1 MTSRPSFSLVSP
13 GRIVLTALFLI
24 TITLSLISHSLS
36 SQTYPFAK
44 ILLVLMRNMVILMLI
59 LLAAGIGH
67 VLLRRLRLLSDCSVY
82 NFCLSA
88 SIGLVL
94 FSYATFFSLVRLA
107 GVNILLPFWIFIV
120 ALSLRELYYHL
131 REIIPGSPDRLKSL
145 GGVGIFFAAVL
156 FILLFYAWYMA
167 LTPPFSWDAQV
178 YHLVIPK
185 IYLENNGFVR
195 IPLNVYSNMPHS
207 MDLLFLLS
215 MEVGDD
221 ISANLLHYAMGI
233 LLCLSLYGFGR
244 RHFSPMVGIIASLL
258 FICHPMVMYEF
269 SVSFID
275 VGLGLFCFWTAVCC
289 LETIRTG
296 RAGFAFLSG
305 LFAGMCMGAKYTM
318 IATALTAFLILLFYP
333 ILVKKGDYFISPS
346 PVPVIRDISPSI
358 LFLIPAVFLI
368 LPWLIKNELNTGNPI
383 YPLMYSIFGGR
394 EWSAQQS
401 SWLVDWQHS
410 IGMGRSL
417 VDYLLLPFRVFIK
430 SNLALGYA
438 GFAGTLYPYILL
450 PLPTLLFIRKNGR
463 IILFIFLFFTIF
475 FIFWAFGAQ
484 QVRFLIPALPLLA
497 LCSAAGINGLK
508 ERRPKFFYALFLT
521 LIAVAPV
528 HLAADHIYKE
538 LKREGS
544 YLPIIVGSQTR
555 AEFLRSRV
563 RSYPSFEYLK
573 THCKPAE
580 QVLLLFENKGY
591 YCPHPYYAD
600 SMFEASYFF
609 NMALEAGSPEVFA
622 ASLHKYQ
629 CRYVVVDECIRA
641 DMHKYGK
648 LLYSRQ
654 KNVSQFQN
662 ALALIERFMES
673 YLEKVFEENQ
683 SSVYRFK
690 SPVKEN
696 CN

>member
-1 MTSRPSFSLVSP
+1 
-13 GRIVLTALFLI
+13 
-24 TITLSLISHSLS
+24 
-36 SQTYPFAK
+36 
-44 ILLVLMRNMVILMLI
+44 MRNMVILMLI

-67 VLLRRLRLLSDCSVY
+67 VLLRHLRLLSDCSVY
-82 NFCLSA
+82 NFCLSV
-88 SIGLVL
+88 SVGLVL
-94 FSYATFFSLVRLA
+94 FSYATFSSLVKVA
-107 GVNILLPFWIFIV
+107 GVNILLPFWIFII
-120 ALSLRELYYHL
+120 ALSLHELYHHL
-131 REIIPGSPDRLKSL
+131 REIIPKSPGWLKSL
-145 GGVGIFFAAVL
+145 GWVGIFFAAIL

-195 IPLNVYSNMPHS
+195 IPLNVYSNMPHT
-207 MDLLFLLS
+207 MDLLFLVS
-215 MEVGDD
+215 MKVGDD
-221 ISANLLHYAMGI
+221 VVANLLHYAMGI
-233 LLCLSLYGFGR
+233 LLCLSLYSFGR

-333 ILVKKGDYFISPS
+333 IFVKKKNHVILPFPS
-346 PVPVIRDISPSI
+346 PVIHNISSSI
-358 LFLIPAVFLI
+358 LFLIPAVLLI
-368 LPWLIKNELNTGNPI
+368 LPWLIKNALYTGNPV
-383 YPLMYSIFGGR
+383 YPLMYSIFSGH

-417 VDYLLLPFRVFIK
+417 VDYLLLPLRVFIK
-430 SNLALGYA
+430 SNQALGYA

-450 PLPTLLFIRKNGR
+450 PLPASLLIRKNGK
-463 IILFIFLFFTIF
+463 IVLFIFLFFTIF
-475 FIFWAFGAQ
+475 FIFWASGAQ

-497 LCSAAGINGLK
+497 LCSAAGMDSLREK
-508 ERRPKFFYALFLT
+508 RPKFFYTLLLA

-528 HLAADHIYKE
+528 HLAADHIYTE

-544 YLPIIVGSQTR
+544 YLPIISGRQTR

-580 QVLLLFENKGY
+580 PVLFLFENKGY
-591 YCPHPYYAD
+591 YCPQPYYAD
-600 SMFEASYFF
+600 GMFEASYFF
-609 NMALEAGSPEVFA
+609 NMALEAGSPEAFA
-622 ASLHKYQ
+622 ARLYKYK
-629 CRYVVVDECIRA
+629 CRYVVVDEYIRA

-648 LLYSRQ
+648 SLYSRQ
-654 KNVSQFQN
+654 ENISRFQN
-662 ALALIERFMES
+662 ALALIELFMES
-673 YLEKVFEENQ
+673 YLEKVFEENH

-690 SPVKEN
+690 DLVKEN
-696 CN
+696 RY